1 MVNILLVVK
10 RVYYL
15 HDVEFDDVEFVG
27 YVVLTVY
34 IEIEKLVQDPK

>member
-15 HDVEFDDVEFVG
+15 HDVEFVG

-34 IEIEKLVQDPK
+34 IEIEKLVQNPK